1 MQKYLVAVLSVVV
14 LCLIAAG
21 CAKPPTEEM
30 EAAKT
35 AVRAARDEG
44 APMYAAAEFEEAT
57 KALADAET
65 RVATKK
71 YDEARSFALQA
82 KQKAE
87 QAKESAVGNKAAAKA
102 EAEASIAGAGTA
114 LSAATDALASASLTP
129 SVSSLDF
136 PRSASSL
143 IPRIPWLSW
152 LRNLTLPWNLP
163 VASRA
168 LEMASPSS
176 STSGTASAIAESI
189 LSPEAP
195 AREASMSTTFK

>member
-87 QAKESAVGNKAAAKA
+87 QAKESAVGNKAAAKV
-102 EAEASIAGAGTA
+102 EAEASISGAGTA
-114 LSAATDALASASLTP
+114 LSAATDALATAPKGKGTQEDIAQLNLDVEQATALLAGAQQKADAEDYHAAIADAEKVSAE
-129 SVSSLDF
+129 
-136 PRSASSL
+136 AQ
-143 IPRIPWLSW
+143 RIVQAVETARENMERAKKAAWWLS
-152 LRNLTLPWNLP
+152 
-163 VASRA
+163 
-168 LEMASPSS
+168 
-176 STSGTASAIAESI
+176 
-189 LSPEAP
+189 
-195 AREASMSTTFK
+195 K